1 MKLYLRSRRTG
12 ITVLIAILVA
22 IATFAGGMVSVPIRA
37 FDETGMPVNVP
48 FGILV
53 PVVFSWFTS
62 MGMHS
67 RYAVAEALSTR
78 PLWVARI
85 AHALAAIAV
94 GCTLI
99 AIATNSLDGA
109 MTTVEATRN
118 YLLLS
123 GLGLASASVISPV
136 HSWILPTGIVVLYGS
151 LGSNLPHNLLT
162 STREDGVLWLVAAVS
177 TIGGVALYATARRRA
192 GRRAALSAS

>member
-12 ITVLIAILVA
+12 ITVLIAILVS
-22 IATFAGGMVSVPIRA
+22 IATFVGGMVSVPIRA

-48 FGILV
+48 LGILA

-78 PLWVARI
+78 SLWLVRT
-85 AHALAAIAV
+85 AHAFVAIAV

-99 AIATNSLDGA
+99 AIATHSLDGP

-118 YLLLS
+118 YLILS
-123 GLGLASASVISPV
+123 GIGLATASIASPQ

-162 STREDGVLWLVAAVS
+162 STREDGLLWLVAAVS
-177 TIGGVALYATARRRA
+177 TIGGVALYATSSRRA
-192 GRRAALSAS
+192 GRRAAPTAP